1 LGFVRDHSQI
11 ERAEVDHLKRNLAV
25 ESSMNRW
32 GGEVNDYADACKGA
46 AALDACGKFE
56 ISIEM
61 NALASDGK
69 YMPRMLTKRRED
81 N

>member
-1 LGFVRDHSQI
+1 
-11 ERAEVDHLKRNLAV
+11 
-25 ESSMNRW
+25 MNRW